1 MSFQGIITE
10 VSADILHRVGLQFI
24 FHLFLILYNGMIAAV
39 IIPVPPTMYYIH
51 TLHSMM
57 SNHWPDLAKL
67 YYNHRY
73 RKYTP
78 PPHMMSNHWPDL
90 GKIILQSQ
98 VY

>member
-51 TLHSMM
+51 LHTLQHDVKS
-57 SNHWPDLAKL
+57 LA
-67 YYNHRY
+67 RF
-73 RKYTP
+73 
-78 PPHMMSNHWPDL
+78 S
-90 GKIILQSQ
+90 KIILHTITGTESKKKHSNLFLL
-98 VY
+98 VRYTGFL